1 MSSLKHDPLKII
13 SALTELTEN
22 IKSELLAPVDKSP
35 RLINKARAELQAAIG
50 KIQTLAA
57 AIDPI
62 KQPPD
67 FFDPSNPT
75 RVGETIAGVLVMQPM
90 HPLSAIPQFYGAGI
104 YAIYYR
110 GGFDAYAPI
119 KGAEHPI
126 YVGKADPQKNDA
138 KTPEEQGTRLYRRLD
153 EHRKTI
159 SAAKSTLNIEDFYC
173 RYLAVVT
180 GWQTA
185 AEAHL
190 IGRYRPIWNKETKIC
205 YGFGKHGDDSETRG
219 NERSPWDMIH
229 PGRPW
234 AASNK
239 ENSRSIDDIKRDIA
253 NHFKRFSPK

>member
-1 MSSLKHDPLKII
+1 MSGLKHDPLKIV
-13 SALTELTEN
+13 SQLAELTSSIN
-22 IKSELLAPVDKSP
+22 SELLAPVDSNP
-35 RLINKARAELQAAIG
+35 RLLNKARTQLQMAIG
-50 KIQTLAA
+50 KIQTLAET
-57 AIDPI
+57 IDPI

-67 FFDPSNPT
+67 FFDPSNPN
-75 RVGETIAGVLVMQPM
+75 RVGEIIAGALVMQPM
-90 HPLSAIPQFYGAGI
+90 HPIRAIPQFYGAGV

-110 GGFDAYAPI
+110 GDFDAYRPI
-119 KGAEHPI
+119 KNTEHPI

-138 KTPEEQGTRLYRRLD
+138 KTPEAQGTRLYRRLD

-159 SAAKSTLNIEDFYC
+159 SQATSTLNIEDFYC

-219 NERSPWDMIH
+219 NERSPWDMLH
-229 PGRPW
+229 PGRLW
-234 AASNK
+234 AATNK
-239 ENSRSIDDIKRDIA
+239 ENSRNVSDIKRDIA
-253 NHFKRFSPK
+253 EHFKQYPLR

>member
-1 MSSLKHDPLKII
+1 MAQFKHDPLKII
-13 SALTELTEN
+13 SALTDLTDN
-22 IKSELLAPVDKSP
+22 ISSDLLAPVENNP
-35 RLINKARAELQAAIG
+35 RLLNRARTQLQVAIE
-50 KIQTLAA
+50 KIRSLASI
-57 AIDPI
+57 IDPI

-67 FFDPSNPT
+67 FFDPSSPN
-75 RVGETIAGVLVMQPM
+75 RVGEMIAGALVMQQM
-90 HPLSAIPQFYGAGI
+90 HPLGAIPQFYGAGV

-110 GGFDAYAPI
+110 GSFDAYRPI

-138 KTPEEQGTRLYRRLD
+138 KTPEEQGIRLYRRLD

-159 SAAKSTLNIEDFYC
+159 TAAKSTLNIEDFYC

-205 YGFGKHGDDSETRG
+205 YGFGKHGDDATTRG
-219 NERSPWDMIH
+219 NERSPWDMLH

-239 ENSRSIDDIKRDIA
+239 ENSKSVAEIKHDISE
-253 NHFKRFSPK
+253 HFKKFSPK